1 MNTKTKY
8 IPNISALHFL
18 KHAGGILK
26 NPLPFH
32 HNNFEKVGD
41 SYHLQLGF
49 GKSVVFS
56 RDPNLAKY
64 ILQTNQK
71 NYEKS
76 PIQTKDMAKYI
87 GHGLLTATGKKWQK
101 QRKLIQPAFHKNNL
115 QKLLNAI
122 QKALSAEI
130 DKITVEK
137 PINVFPIF
145 NDLAF
150 QTVVKALFSSAIG
163 NKEIQRLQ
171 YITETIQKML
181 VKELRQPY
189 LHWWFRLS
197 GKMQNHLDL
206 KEEARDILKTVII
219 QRKQGK
225 RHNDLLDLL
234 LEARYEDGEAMSEE
248 QLVDEI
254 LILFAAGHET
264 TSNALTF
271 ACELLAR
278 EPKMQEKIYQEAKIL
293 KAESS
298 ELMEFV
304 SKAEFTNRVI
314 SETMRLYPPVY
325 FIDRI
330 SLEDDTLEGK
340 TIPKKT
346 SILLAV
352 YEIHRHKKYWK
363 DPDKFNPDR
372 FKENPRPE
380 AYFPFGAGPRKC
392 IGNNFAMFEMVLA
405 IAELVSRFK
414 IQATKEE
421 IEILPLITLK
431 PKNAVLKF
439 EKRDFI

>member
-1 MNTKTKY
+1 MSQKTKN
-8 IPNISALHFL
+8 IPSLSALHFL
-18 KHAGGILK
+18 KNAGGILK

-32 HNNFEKVGD
+32 HQNFQKMGD
-41 SYHLQLGF
+41 TYRLQLGF

-76 PIQTKDMAKYI
+76 PIQTEDMAKYI
-87 GHGLLTATGKKWQK
+87 GHGLLTAKGEQWKK

-115 QKLLNAI
+115 KKLL
-122 QKALSAEI
+122 QTVQEALSAEI
-130 DKITVEK
+130 DRITVEQ
-137 PINVFPIF
+137 PIDIFPIF

-150 QTVVKALFSSAIG
+150 QTVVKALFSSAVG
-163 NKEIQRLQ
+163 NAEIQRLQ
-171 YITETIQKML
+171 HITETIQKML
-181 VKELRQPY
+181 VSELRQPY
-189 LHWWFRLS
+189 LHWWFQIS
-197 GKMQNHLDL
+197 GKVQKHLDL
-206 KEEARDILKTVII
+206 TQEARGILKTVIAN
-219 QRKQGK
+219 RKKGERQD
-225 RHNDLLDLL
+225 DLLDLL
-234 LEARYEDGEAMSEE
+234 LDARYEDGEAMSEE

-278 EPKMQEKIYQEAKIL
+278 EPKIQEKIYQEIKSL
-293 KAESS
+293 KAETSD
-298 ELMEFV
+298 LMDV
-304 SKAEFTNRVI
+304 VTKAEFTNRVI
-314 SETMRLYPPVY
+314 NETLRLYPPVY

-330 SLEDDTLEGK
+330 SLEEDKLEGK

-352 YEIHRHKKYWK
+352 YEIHRHKNYWK
-363 DPDKFNPDR
+363 NPHTFNPDR

-405 IAELVSRFK
+405 VAELVSRFK
-414 IQATKEE
+414 IIPTKEE

-439 EKRDFI
+439 TKRDVS

>member
-1 MNTKTKY
+1 MNKKIEH
-8 IPNISALHFL
+8 IPSLSAFHFL
-18 KHAGGILK
+18 KHAGKILK

-32 HNNFEKVGD
+32 HKNFEKLGD
-41 SYHLQLGF
+41 SYRLHLGLGN
-49 GKSVVFS
+49 SVVFS

-76 PIQTKDMAKYI
+76 PIQSEDMAKYI
-87 GHGLLTATGKKWQK
+87 GHGLLTATGKQWQK

-115 QKLLNAI
+115 KKLLNAV
-122 QKALSAEI
+122 QEALSAEI
-130 DKITVEK
+130 DKITVEQ
-137 PINVFPIF
+137 PIDIFPIF

-150 QTVVKALFSSAIG
+150 QTVVKALFSNAIG

-171 YITETIQKML
+171 HITETIQKML
-181 VKELRQPY
+181 VSELRQPY
-189 LHWWFRLS
+189 LHWWFQLS
-197 GKMQNHLDL
+197 GKVQKHLDL
-206 KEEARDILKTVII
+206 TEEARDILKTVITN
-219 QRKQGK
+219 RKQGK
-225 RHNDLLDLL
+225 RHDDLLDLL
-234 LEARYEDGEAMSEE
+234 LDARYEDDGAMSEE

-271 ACELLAR
+271 AAELLAR
-278 EPKMQEKIYQEAKIL
+278 EPKMQEEIYQEVKNI
-293 KAESS
+293 KDETSD
-298 ELMEFV
+298 LMEV
-304 SKAEFTNRVI
+304 VTKAEFTNRVI

-330 SLEDDTLEGK
+330 SLEEDEFEGK
-340 TIPKKT
+340 DIPKKT

-352 YEIHRHKKYWK
+352 YEIHQHKEYWK
-363 DPDKFNPDR
+363 EPSVFNPNR

-405 IAELVSRFK
+405 VAELVARFK
-414 IQATKEE
+414 IKPTKEE

-439 EKRDFI
+439 EKRMVD